1 MEVFR
6 VLDPGPFTTVQDM
19 GRYGFQQF
27 GVPISG
33 AMDQFAYRV
42 ANLLVGNRQGA
53 AALEITAFGPR
64 LEVLSEA
71 DVAVTGADIPLLL
84 DGEEVPRWAS
94 VRVRPGQIL
103 SFGPLR
109 SGCRAY
115 LAVSGGIDVPLVM
128 GSRSTCVGARIGG
141 CEGRP
146 LAKGDVLRRGD
157 GELLKQPRI
166 LPEDLVPTYP
176 RQWELRAIPGPQDD
190 HFDEGLDV
198 FFSAEFVITP
208 RANRMGYRLEGPEV
222 RHKEGMPKGIISEA
236 SVPGAVQVPP
246 DGQPIVLGLEQ
257 TVGGYT
263 KIATVITVDMDRLA
277 QAKPGEKVRFQRV
290 DLKTAHALYREREEK
305 LQKIE
310 AILGG

>member
-27 GVPISG
+27 GVPVSG

-42 ANLLVGNRQGA
+42 ANLLVGNHQGA

-94 VRVRPGQIL
+94 VPVRPGQVL

-109 SGCRAY
+109 GGCRAY

-141 CEGRP
+141 YEGRP
-146 LAKGDVLRRGD
+146 LTKGDVLRKGD
-157 GELLKQPRI
+157 GELLKRPRV

-208 RANRMGYRLEGPEV
+208 RANRMGYRLQGPEV

-305 LQKIE
+305 LQRIE